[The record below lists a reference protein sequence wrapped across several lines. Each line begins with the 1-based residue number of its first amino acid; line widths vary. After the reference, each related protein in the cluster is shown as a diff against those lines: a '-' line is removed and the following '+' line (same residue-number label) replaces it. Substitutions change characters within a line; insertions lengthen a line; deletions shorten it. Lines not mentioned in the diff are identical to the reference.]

1 MIVKLAASQALRQA
15 IQYYTKEEFNAEYL
29 HKKALISGTGQGN
42 GVFVPLLREWLIQYD
57 HAHDLVLNVDKK
69 ADTIGVVCVGQVLRS
84 IMSVRKN
91 STNPEEF

>member
-1 MIVKLAASQALRQA
+1 M
-15 IQYYTKEEFNAEYL
+15 